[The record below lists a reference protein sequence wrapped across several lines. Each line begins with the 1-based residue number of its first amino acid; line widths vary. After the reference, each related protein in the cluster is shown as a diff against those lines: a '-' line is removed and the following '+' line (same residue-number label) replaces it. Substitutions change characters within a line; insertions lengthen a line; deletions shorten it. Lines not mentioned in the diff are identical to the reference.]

1 VGSEDKTD
9 RNEQLRRLADKLPN
23 SAETK
28 FAFSCQ
34 CGCGTLVHL
43 TSRNF
48 DDNGAWAEGHKPD
61 IASSD
66 LEAATA

>member
-1 VGSEDKTD
+1 MGSEDIRD
-9 RNEQLRRLADKLPN
+9 RNEQLRRLADRLPN

-43 TSRNF
+43 SSRNF
-48 DDNGAWAEGHKPD
+48 DANGAWADGHRPGT
-61 IASSD
+61 ASAD
-66 LEAATA
+66 LDAATA